1 MMKRWIAAFV
11 LTLILFVMSGCGN
24 GQTGN
29 QMPAAPTP
37 SSITH
42 DINGSAPGISG
53 EATKKAKEA
62 QQVAEKP
69 ALGGESNTGTVYPDS
84 EEVSGAIASIVNE
97 EADSAVSITDK
108 ESAEAEAGDTFRLCL
123 TRDWGTEVLD
133 SRNVIIKPDYNLL
146 NYMKKE
152 WQLDTGYG
160 SGFITGIN
168 GLQSAKDEG
177 NRYDWFFYVN
187 SELSL
192 VGAGQVKP
200 RSGDV
205 IYWDY
210 HMWSN
215 SSGIIGDDGSFPP
228 KEKDF

>member
-1 MMKRWIAAFV
+1 MKRWIAAFV

-42 DINGSAPGISG
+42 DINGPASGISG
-53 EATKKAKEA
+53 EAGEKTKTALLEA
-62 QQVAEKP
+62 EIP
-69 ALGGESNTGTVYPDS
+69 ASEEESDVGTVNLAHD
-84 EEVSGAIASIVNE
+84 EVSGAVASTVNE
-97 EADSAVSITDK
+97 EEGPAAGTTDK
-108 ESAEAEAGDTFRLCL
+108 ESIEAEEGDTFRLCL

-146 NYMKKE
+146 NYMKEE
-152 WQLDTGYG
+152 WQLDTGFG
-160 SGFITGIN
+160 SEFVAGIN

-187 SELSL
+187 GELSP

-200 RSGDV
+200 ESGDV

-215 SSGIIGDDGSFPP
+215 SSGLIEDEASFPP
-228 KEKDF
+228 KVKES